1 MPENARI
8 HYRTCNLCEAMCGL
22 EITHRNGKILSIKGD
37 KEDPFSKGYICPKAV
52 ALQDVYTDPDR
63 LRKPVR
69 KTNSGWQEIS
79 WKKAFD
85 LVESGLKDVQNKYGN
100 DAVAIYQGNP
110 SVHNIGMMLFSSPF
124 FKALRTKNRFSA
136 TSVDQLPHHFASQF
150 MFGHSF
156 LLPVPDINRTQY
168 FFVLGAN
175 PVASNGSIMSAS
187 GMPDKIK
194 ALQARGGKMVVVD
207 PRNTETALK
216 ADRHIF
222 IKPGTDVFFLAAILH
237 VLFKNGLTGQEKFPE
252 WIAGKEKLKGI
263 FDRFSP
269 ERVAEITG
277 VPAQTVI
284 TTAKEF
290 ASASSAVCYGRMGVS
305 TQQHGT
311 LCQWL
316 INLINIVT
324 GNFDREGGAMFSN
337 PAIDVVKFSA
347 PNGTMDKYNRWHS
360 RVRGF
365 PEFGGQLPVAV
376 LAEECLTAGEG
387 QIKALVTSAGN
398 PVLSTPNGRQLEK
411 ALTTLDFMV
420 SIDIYINE
428 TTRFADIILP
438 PATGLETAHYDL
450 AFHGLAVHNTAKYSL
465 PLFKPVNGARQDWQI
480 YKELT
485 RRMKKR
491 YSFAEKISD
500 LFITPSRLLNHGLKK
515 GIYQLNLRKLKK
527 YPHGIDL
534 GPLKPVFPEA
544 LYTPDKKLHLAPDIL
559 LNGLSKL
566 SLEPVHTGNR
576 ALSLIGRRHLRSN
589 NSWMH
594 NSLRLV
600 KGPTRCTLMINPDD
614 AKERNIRSGDRVTVT
629 SENGKVELPAEVTE
643 QLMPGVVSI
652 PHGWGHHRSGMRMKT
667 AEANPGVSINDLTD
681 DLFVDEISG
690 NAAFSGVKVRVALAD

>member
-1 MPENARI
+1 MSENTHI

-22 EITHRNGKILSIKGD
+22 EITYRNGEILSIKGD

-52 ALQDVYTDPDR
+52 ALQDVYCDPDR

-69 KTNSGWQEIS
+69 KTNNGWEEIS
-79 WKKAFD
+79 WKNAFD
-85 LVESGLKDVQNKYGN
+85 LVESGLKDIQKKYGN
-100 DAVAIYQGNP
+100 DAIAIYQGNP
-110 SVHNIGMMLFSSPF
+110 SVHSIGMMLFSSTF

-168 FFVLGAN
+168 FLVLGAN
-175 PVASNGSIMSAS
+175 PIASNGSIMSAA
-187 GMPDKIK
+187 GMPEKINL
-194 ALQARGGKMVVVD
+194 LQARGGKMIVVD
-207 PRNTETALK
+207 PRYTETALK

-237 VLFKNGLTGQEKFPE
+237 VFFNNGLTKQGHFPK
-252 WIAGKEKLKGI
+252 WITGEEKLKGI

-269 ERVAEITG
+269 ERVAKITG
-277 VPAQTVI
+277 IPAQTI
-284 TTAKEF
+284 TTTAFEF
-290 ASASSAVCYGRMGVS
+290 SAASSAVCYGRIGVS

-324 GNFDREGGAMFSN
+324 GNFDRPGGAMFSN
-337 PAIDVVKFSA
+337 PAIDVIKYSA
-347 PNGTMDKYNRWHS
+347 PKGTMDKYNRWQS
-360 RVRGF
+360 RVRRY
-365 PEFGGQLPVAV
+365 PEFGGQLPVAA
-376 LAEECLTAGEG
+376 LAEECLTPGDG

-398 PVLSTPNGRQLEK
+398 PVLSTPNGRQLEM
-411 ALTTLDFMV
+411 ALTSLDFMV

-438 PATGLETAHYDL
+438 PTTGLETEHYDL
-450 AFHGLAVHNTAKYSL
+450 AFHAIAVHNTAKYSP
-465 PLFKPVNGARQDWQI
+465 PLFAPSNGARHDWQI

-485 RRMKKR
+485 RRMKKHR
-491 YSFAEKISD
+491 TFVEKISD
-500 LFITPSRLLNHGLKK
+500 PFITPSRMLNHGLKK
-515 GIYQLNLRKLKK
+515 GLYNLNLRKLKK

-534 GPLKPVFPEA
+534 GPLKPVFPES
-544 LYTPDKKLHLAPDIL
+544 LYTPDKMLHLVPEIFV
-559 LNGLSKL
+559 NGLRKI
-566 SLEPVHTGNR
+566 SLDPTGNTNGS
-576 ALSLIGRRHLRSN
+576 LSLIGRRHLRSN

-600 KGPTRCTLMINPDD
+600 KGPNRCTLMINPLD
-614 AKERNIRSGDRVTVT
+614 AEIRNICSGDPVTVT
-629 SENGKVELPAEVTE
+629 SANGEVVLPADVTE

-652 PHGWGHHRSGMRMKT
+652 PHGWGHNRSGIRLKT
-667 AEANPGVSINDLTD
+667 AKLHPGVSINDLTD
-681 DLFVDEISG
+681 HLFVDNISG
-690 NAAFSGVKVRVALAD
+690 NAAFSGVKVHVILAD